1 MAVDKDL
8 LKVPVPPTT
17 LEGTVVIAVET
28 GNGISE
34 FKPSPAKLLLVNLSI
49 FVEKKER
56 RVHTTEGCK
65 Q

>member
-1 MAVDKDL
+1 
-8 LKVPVPPTT
+8 VPVPPTT
-17 LEGTVVIAVET
+17 LEGTMVIVVAT

-56 RVHTTEGCK
+56 RVHPTEGCK